1 MYDEAPWLLVMDIS
15 AVLYFANYDEAAQA
29 LKSVELGDYDGLVKV
44 YDQFAR
50 VDHYAI
56 RALSL
61 FACAEGGETWEE
73 KLHSVTHYFYHARA
87 FAKTGS
93 YVEAQRA
100 ARLALTNLTR
110 MLDDAQTTKES
121 TC

>member
-1 MYDEAPWLLVMDIS
+1 MIDVTWLLVTDIS
-15 AVLYFANYDEAAQA
+15 VALYFANYDEAALA
-29 LKSVELGDYDGLVKV
+29 LSTLGLGDYDGLIKV

-61 FACAEGGETWEE
+61 FTCAEGGETWEE

-110 MLDDAQTTKES
+110 MLDDARTTKEQ